1 MRRSTTVLCS
11 VRAPGVILY
20 PPILVYQEQQPDD
33 TWLVWATIWCE
44 CEDGTWRHVTGRR
57 VTAEDS
63 HQVAEARQDALD
75 DLRSLART
83 RYVVIPLT
91 FRVENV

>member
-1 MRRSTTVLCS
+1 MGRRIVVRYS
-11 VRAPGVILY
+11 VRAPGVTLY
-20 PPILVYQEQQPDD
+20 PPILVYQERQPDD
-33 TWLVWATIWCE
+33 TWQVWATIWCE

-57 VTAEDS
+57 VIATDS
-63 HQVAEARQDALD
+63 TRVAEARQEALE